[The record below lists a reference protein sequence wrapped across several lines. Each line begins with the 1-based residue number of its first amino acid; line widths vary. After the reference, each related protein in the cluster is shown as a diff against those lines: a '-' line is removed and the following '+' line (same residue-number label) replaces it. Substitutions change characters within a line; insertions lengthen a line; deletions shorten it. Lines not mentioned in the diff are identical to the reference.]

1 MTNPEPDNG
10 RTRDELVQRLDLME
24 AMIAEGR
31 QYTGRNSWIFVLWG
45 VVDLL
50 ALSWQHYSPRFG
62 GPWAWPICLTAGVLL
77 TVAGKVTQR
86 SNPGYSKNA
95 KCSRVMSV
103 WGMMGL
109 AMGIYVASAMLT
121 HFDWQFSYMA
131 AILMMM
137 GMAHAISAMLL
148 RWPMQGVVAA
158 VYWAGGVAIL
168 AFNSGRAT
176 NVIWLIEMGVV
187 MIVFGLYATRVEQ
200 TGSRMKGGC
209 A

>member
-1 MTNPEPDNG
+1 
-10 RTRDELVQRLDLME
+10 
-24 AMIAEGR
+24 MIAEGR

-77 TVAGKVTQR
+77 TVAGKVIQR